1 MVFFYQAHKRVLGKD
16 TKQLHIYK
24 ILVTCNIC
32 RKFKIHGQIKGLFA
46 YCCFISEMVLRSI
59 STIKKIELEL
69 FTSILGE
76 KEKVNCV
83 CCKTSPLQYLLDSCL
98 LLNIFPCIV

>member
-1 MVFFYQAHKRVLGKD
+1 MVLVFFTRHTGGSWVETQSNC
-16 TKQLHIYK
+16 TFTK

-46 YCCFISEMVLRSI
+46 YCCFVSEIVLRSI
-59 STIKKIELEL
+59 STIKKIEFEL
-69 FTSILGE
+69 FTQILNIGK

-83 CCKTSPLQYLLDSCL
+83 CCNTSPLRYLLD
-98 LLNIFPCIV
+98 